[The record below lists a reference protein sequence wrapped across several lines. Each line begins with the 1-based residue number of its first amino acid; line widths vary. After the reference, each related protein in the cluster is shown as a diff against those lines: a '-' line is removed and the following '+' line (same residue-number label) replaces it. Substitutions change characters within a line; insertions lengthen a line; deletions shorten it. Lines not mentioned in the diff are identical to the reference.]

1 MSAVELKKI
10 SKRYGNFNAVN
21 SVDLVVNSA
30 EFLTLLGPSGCGKTT
45 TLRLIAGF
53 AKPTIGSVVIG
64 GVDVTNIPPHL
75 REVGLVFQD
84 YALFPHMNVGENVEF
99 GLKMRKTP
107 KAERT
112 ERVGKA
118 LELVQL
124 GGHEEKSPNQLSGG
138 QQQRVALARAL
149 VIRPKI
155 LLLDEPFGAL
165 DKQLRDHMRV
175 ELRVLQQQLGISTI
189 FVTHDQ
195 EEAMAMSDRICVMES
210 GVIRQI
216 GQPNDIYER
225 PHNRFVADFMGRSNL
240 LDGRI
245 RQSKNGEILVDAA
258 GLLLHS
264 QHKDLHDSDDVV
276 VMIRPERI
284 SLKRISESV
293 KSDNASE
300 VAGKVNRA
308 VYLGPLMHYEISTSS
323 GATLLVTSQ
332 IDSDFADHHF
342 TAGQE
347 VSVVIPCDA
356 VYVIGGK

>member
-84 YALFPHMNVGENVEF
+84 YALFPHMSVGENVEF

-107 KAERT
+107 KAERA

-124 GGHEEKSPNQLSGG
+124 GGHEEKFPNQLSGG

-225 PHNRFVADFMGRSNL
+225 PRNRFVADFMGRSNL

-245 RQSKNGEILVDAA
+245 RQSMNGEILVDAN

-264 QHKDLHDSDDVV
+264 QHKDLHGSDDVV
-276 VMIRPERI
+276 IMIRPERI
-284 SLKRISESV
+284 SLKRTSGSV
-293 KSDNASE
+293 KTDNASE
-300 VAGKVNRA
+300 VAGKVNSA
-308 VYLGPLMHYEISTSS
+308 VYLGSLMHYEISTSS
-323 GATLLVTSQ
+323 GTTLLITSQ
-332 IDSDFADHHF
+332 IDSDFAHHHF
-342 TAGQE
+342 APGQE
-347 VSVVIPCDA
+347 VSVVIPRDA
-356 VYVIGGK
+356 VYVIGGE